1 MTDMLTST
9 YLVHHIL
16 ALAMVVG
23 LGVMGHV
30 AFRLAHELLDMFF
43 FACGFVLLTLLN
55 VNYQKA
61 KKNPLGFVR
70 FLVNRFGDGM
80 YDAVSDLRPVKVTHG
95 KWVWTPLF
103 RFRKK
108 KEA

>member
-1 MTDMLTST
+1 MLTST

-16 ALAMVVG
+16 ALALVVG
-23 LGVMGHV
+23 LGVMAYV

-80 YDAVSDLRPVKVTHG
+80 YDAISDLRPVKVTHG

>member
-1 MTDMLTST
+1 MLTST
-9 YLVHHIL
+9 YLVHHFL
-16 ALAMVVG
+16 ALALFVG
-23 LGVMGHV
+23 FGFMGHV

-43 FACGFVLLTLLN
+43 FACGFALLTLLN
-55 VNYQKA
+55 VNYRKA

-80 YDAVSDLRPVKVTHG
+80 YDAISDLRPVKVTHG

>member
-1 MTDMLTST
+1 MLTST

-16 ALAMVVG
+16 ALALVVG

-80 YDAVSDLRPVKVTHG
+80 YDAISDLRPVKVTHG

-108 KEA
+108 KKEA